1 MDGELALGKN
11 VEWHSFGLG
20 DYLELIQTITKLE
33 SLVTKQR
40 SEIDT
45 LRENLDQTLIEC
57 DGYITSRA
65 LYQVLSN
72 RCKRLLERLREWD
85 VMDTG
90 DGEYWRYAIDEALSL
105 FPST

>member
-1 MDGELALGKN
+1 MDEELALGN
-11 VEWHSFGLG
+11 NDEWLVDWWSDHLA
-20 DYLELIQTITKLE
+20 LMQTIDKLE

-40 SEIDT
+40 SEIDM

-85 VMDTG
+85 MMDTG